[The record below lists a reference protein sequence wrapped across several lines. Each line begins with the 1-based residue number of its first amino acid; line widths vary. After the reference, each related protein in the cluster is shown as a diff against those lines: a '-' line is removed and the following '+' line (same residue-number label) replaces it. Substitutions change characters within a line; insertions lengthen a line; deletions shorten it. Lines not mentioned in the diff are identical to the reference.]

1 MFTRRQWLQRSS
13 VLALAPC
20 LPEFLAR
27 SARAADSSRDTIL
40 VVVELT
46 GGNDGL
52 NTVVP
57 FADEHYHKARPR
69 LRITPQTVF
78 KLDDAIGLNPALRT
92 WEPFWK
98 QGQLG
103 VIQGVGYPNPNR
115 SHFESMDVWHTAD
128 PTRRDG
134 TGWLGR
140 CVNHLSVREGQVA
153 AIHVGANDRPL
164 ALSGSAAAAVS
175 LHPSKRIELPGDSNG
190 PAADGKT
197 SPKSRWDLVQELSA
211 SGEPADDLLPFVR
224 RVSADTYT
232 SVRLLRDIVGGR
244 DNSSAF
250 RQSFGQPD
258 SLAAH
263 LHLISRLIQAG
274 FGTRVYYTA
283 LPGFDTHAD
292 QLNLHT
298 NLLAQLGAAVQQF
311 FTELTQAKQSDR
323 VVLLTFSEFG
333 RRVAEN
339 GSAGTDHGAGSS
351 NFLIGPAVAGG
362 LIGKHP
368 SLAPDALDAGDLRHA
383 IDFRQIYRTLAED
396 WLKYT
401 GPALP
406 AGEFEKLPLL
416 RAKT

>member
-1 MFTRRQWLQRSS
+1 MLTRRQWLQRSS
-13 VLALAPC
+13 VLALTPC

-27 SARAADSSRDTIL
+27 SANAASSPTDTIL

-57 FADEHYHKARPR
+57 FADDHYHKARPR
-69 LRITPQTVF
+69 LRITPQNVF
-78 KLDDAIGLNPALRT
+78 QLDDTIGLHPALRT

-98 QGQLG
+98 QGHLG

-115 SHFESMDVWHTAD
+115 SHFESMDIWHTAD

-153 AIHVGANDRPL
+153 AIHVGATDRPL
-164 ALSGSAAAAVS
+164 ALNGSAAAAVS
-175 LHPSKRIELPGDSNG
+175 LHPSKRIELPGDSTG
-190 PAADGKT
+190 PVADGKS
-197 SPKSRWDLVQELSA
+197 SPKSRWDLVQELSS

-224 RVSADTYT
+224 RVAADTYT
-232 SVRLLRDIVGGR
+232 SIRLLRDVVSDR
-244 DNSSAF
+244 DSSSVS
-250 RQSFGQPD
+250 RRSFGQQD
-258 SLAAH
+258 TLGSQ
-263 LHLISRLIQAG
+263 LHMIARLIQAG
-274 FGTRVYYTA
+274 FGTRIYYTA

-292 QLNLHT
+292 QLNQHS
-298 NLLAQLGAAVQQF
+298 NLLTQLGAAVQQF
-311 FTELTQAKQSDR
+311 FAELTQAKQADR

-351 NFLIGPAVAGG
+351 SFVIGPAVAGG

-383 IDFRQIYRTLAED
+383 IDFRQIYRTLTED
-396 WLKYT
+396 WL
-401 GPALP
+401 GCAAPAVP
-406 AGEFEKLPLL
+406 AGEFDKLLML
-416 RAKT
+416 RARS